1 MKAMPEESGGF
12 LKKLE
17 IGILEFFVG
26 LLMVVGIIG
35 YFYHV
40 PADLDWL
47 DHTISFILFSILF
60 YHASVTSI
68 LFGQKNRKIDAL
80 VIISFFLLFFKDIL
94 AYTKEVVTHFTFLK
108 FIDGIYF
115 FLAENPHVSILLSFY
130 LGLLG
135 LVIASA
141 YIARKTRISP
151 PSFLFAI
158 KQKPFRSQIAKFL
171 GVFTLLF
178 WFYFFV
184 YNLVLE
190 WLEFTLDDPIIVT
203 GIVFFAIKIAKHREK
218 FHKDNFIFRIGG
230 FSEGLYTRFVSLFHH
245 KKTIPLGI
253 VGLLIL
259 HALTDLGVFS
269 FSLMFGK
276 ENIYIGLLEEKRS
289 SFIELYA
296 GDSGGLP
303 LLAKLSLIYNYLSN
317 MISFIVLL
325 IIPIAAWFKIFSQKE
340 LHFKRVFLPVIY
352 ASIAS
357 FILLPAYFIIPLDD
371 LSQVSEEGVVG
382 IDISAKSLLETH
394 SVLSFFIAD
403 KASVSVAAMALSVLI
418 GALVYFLSSVPRIK
432 KELYAVS
439 IFIGMFFYTGY
450 IYYFFSSF
458 AKYLYSTS
466 LMLIFTPYFL
476 MAASFM
482 LLLALSIIFYAGGY
496 LMFIYELI
504 MEYHKRKW
512 SDPVDEELVKVIQK
526 LKSAEKKVARSIKK
540 ENKQ

>member
-1 MKAMPEESGGF
+1 MIKKAGKF
-12 LKKLE
+12 IKKLE
-17 IGILEFFVG
+17 IGILEFFIG
-26 LLMVVGIIG
+26 LLMVIGIIG

-47 DHTISFILFSILF
+47 DHTISFILFSVLF

-68 LFGQKNRKIDAL
+68 LFGQKNKKIDAL

-94 AYTKEVVTHFTFLK
+94 AYTKEVATHFTFLK
-108 FIDGIYF
+108 FIDGAYF
-115 FLAENPHVSILLSFY
+115 FLAENPHVSILSSFY

-135 LVIASA
+135 LVIASV
-141 YIARKTRISP
+141 YITKNTKISH

-158 KQKPFRSQIAKFL
+158 KQKPFSSKTAKFL
-171 GVFTLLF
+171 SVFMLLF

-203 GIVFFAIKIAKHREK
+203 GIVFFAIKIAKRREK
-218 FHKDNFIFRIGG
+218 FHKDDFIFKIGE
-230 FSEGLYTRFVSLFHH
+230 FSEGLYKRFISLFHH
-245 KKTIPLGI
+245 KKTIPVGI
-253 VGLLIL
+253 AGLLIL

-276 ENIYIGLLEEKRS
+276 ENLYIGLLEEKRS
-289 SFIELYA
+289 SFIEIYA
-296 GDSGGLP
+296 SDSEGLP
-303 LLAKLSLIYNYLSN
+303 LMAKLSLIYNYSSN

-340 LHFKRVFLPVIY
+340 LHFKRAFLPIIY
-352 ASIAS
+352 ASITS
-357 FILLPAYFIIPLDD
+357 FILLPAYSIIPLDD

-382 IDISAKSLLETH
+382 IDIPAKSLLETH
-394 SVLSFFIAD
+394 SVLNFIISSRINVSI
-403 KASVSVAAMALSVLI
+403 ASMILSILMGI
-418 GALVYFLSSVPRIK
+418 LVYFLSSIPRIK

-439 IFIGMFFYTGY
+439 IFIGLFFYTGY
-450 IYYFFSSF
+450 IYYFFVSF

-482 LLLALSIIFYAGGY
+482 LLLLLSIVFYIGGY

-512 SDPVDEELVKVIQK
+512 SDPIDEELVKAVSK
-526 LKSAEKKVARSIKK
+526 LKSAERKVEMYVKKRKK
-540 ENKQ
+540 YK